1 VLLLEESVWSSPAT
15 SVCFLCHSSVSR
27 LDPYWGG
34 VGDKGRN
41 ILSAVVV
48 TFSLALSTVDLEE
61 SGLSFS
67 LALSVK
73 DLRKVSDIVKFVVW
87 ECVWVVDVKDV
98 DVEGVV

>member
-1 VLLLEESVWSSPAT
+1 
-15 SVCFLCHSSVSR
+15 
-27 LDPYWGG
+27 
-34 VGDKGRN
+34 
-41 ILSAVVV
+41 V